1 MMQPI
6 GFLSLILVIVFS
18 LGACALPG
26 LPPSAG
32 IVAVTP
38 LPAVVEPASATATPR
53 PPATVVAPPRATT
66 PTPWDIALPAGSAAA
81 IAAATD
87 VALQPTPRTRL
98 FFDTDPVRLRF
109 DDFYDGY
116 NIRSGLILSDKLVSL
131 DGQRVVIEGYMAPPL
146 KPELDFFVLT
156 RIRLAYCPFCT
167 TAADWPDDIA
177 VVYLLDGTTVATIS
191 PLRITGRLEVGA
203 SVDTATGM
211 VSLVRIYAE
220 EMEELS

>member
-1 MMQPI
+1 MQKI
-6 GFLSLILVIVFS
+6 GLSLLLLAGV
-18 LGACALPG
+18 LWLAACTLPG
-26 LPPSAG
+26 LPPSTG

-38 LPAVVEPASATATPR
+38 LPAGGQPAPATATPR
-53 PPATVVAPPRATT
+53 PPALLADPTRANT
-66 PTPWDIALPAGSAAA
+66 PTPWDISLPPGSAAA

-87 VALQPTPRTRL
+87 VALQPTPRNRIP
-98 FFDTDPVRLRF
+98 FDEDPVRLRF

-116 NIRSGLILSDKLVSL
+116 NMRTGLVLSDKLLSL
-131 DGQRVVIEGYMAPPL
+131 DGRRVVIEGYMAPPL

-177 VVYLLDGTTVATIS
+177 VVYLLDGTTVATLS

-203 SVDTATGM
+203 SVDAATGM